1 MASEVV
7 AVRRRRP
14 VRVSTLFC
22 RTCACDAKDAQ
33 KNKGSR
39 FRTSPCLS
47 RRSPPIGGASEGAWL
62 NVYCVVEAELSF
74 VVSSGVVD
82 VDGVSV
88 EPVVSGVVEL
98 LLELLVE
105 LLGLLLELLVE
116 LLGLL
121 DEPLIM
127 RS

>member
-7 AVRRRRP
+7 VVRRRRP

-22 RTCACDAKDAQ
+22 RTCACGAKAAQ

-47 RRSPPIGGASEGAWL
+47 RRSPPIGGASEGTWL
-62 NVYCVVEAELSF
+62 NVYCVVEDELSF
-74 VVSSGVVD
+74 VVSSGVV
-82 VDGVSV
+82 
-88 EPVVSGVVEL
+88 EL
-98 LLELLVE
+98 LLELSVE